1 MALVD
6 NKIASSDYTG
16 RAIST
21 LAVRPLLTAAELQ
34 ARFDSIVKEV
44 VAVKMNA
51 LIDALVAAT
60 GGAEIGATVSGM
72 VGTNVTALLTELN
85 ALKASL
91 DSPEF
96 TGTPTAPTPASGDDS
111 AKLATTGFVN
121 AAISEAVFDS
131 GAADMAKATYD
142 PTNKATDIFAYATG
156 KRYAVILD
164 KDDWT
169 LDGAVYK
176 QTLAVTGL
184 VADGSFDYF
193 CRATANKTEY
203 AECGVEPQDI
213 STAHTIVFTAV
224 TEPTSDI
231 TISLLGVRA
240 KDVE

>member
-6 NKIASSDYTG
+6 NKITLAEYADKL
-16 RAIST
+16 IST
-21 LAVRPLLTAAELQ
+21 LPVKPKITAAELQ
-34 ARFDSIVKEV
+34 AFFNKPSVDVIIP
-44 VAVKMNA
+44 AING
-51 LIDALVAAT
+51 LIDAIQAST

-72 VGTNVTALLTELN
+72 AGTNVTALLTELY

-111 AKLATTGFVN
+111 AKIATTGFVN

-131 GAADMAKATYD
+131 GAADMAKVTYD

-156 KRYAVILD
+156 KRYAAILD

-176 QTLAVTGL
+176 QTLTVTGL

-213 STAHTIVFTAV
+213 STANTIVFTAV

-240 KDVE
+240 RDEE

>member
-6 NKIASSDYTG
+6 NKITLAEYADKL
-16 RAIST
+16 IST
-21 LAVRPLLTAAELQ
+21 LPIKPKITAAELQ
-34 ARFDSIVKEV
+34 EMFNAPTVDV
-44 VAVKMNA
+44 VIPAING
-51 LIDALVAAT
+51 LIDAIQAST

-72 VGTNVTALLTELN
+72 AGTNVTALLAELN

-111 AKLATTGFVN
+111 AKIATTGFVN

-131 GAADMAKATYD
+131 GAADMAKVTYD

-156 KRYAVILD
+156 KRYAAILD

-213 STAHTIVFTAV
+213 STANTIVFTAV

-240 KDVE
+240 RDEE

>member
-6 NKIASSDYTG
+6 NKITLDEYANKL
-16 RAIST
+16 IST
-21 LAVRPLLTAAELQ
+21 LPIKPKITAAELQ
-34 ARFDSIVKEV
+34 SFFNKLSVDVIIPAI
-44 VAVKMNA
+44 NG
-51 LIDALVAAT
+51 LIDAIQAST

-111 AKLATTGFVN
+111 AKIATTGFVN

-156 KRYAVILD
+156 KRYAAILD

-213 STAHTIVFTAV
+213 STANTIMFTAV

>member
-1 MALVD
+1 M
-6 NKIASSDYTG
+6 
-16 RAIST
+16 T
-21 LAVRPLLTAAELQ
+21 LL
-34 ARFDSIVKEV
+34 
-44 VAVKMNA
+44 
-51 LIDALVAAT
+51 
-60 GGAEIGATVSGM
+60 GGDRRRRNRRNGCGHSRNERNGA
-72 VGTNVTALLTELN
+72 LTELN

-111 AKLATTGFVN
+111 AKIATTGFVN
-121 AAISEAVFDS
+121 RRYPKLCLTTARLIWQRLH
-131 GAADMAKATYD
+131 T
-142 PTNKATDIFAYATG
+142 TNEQGNGHIPIQPE
-156 KRYAVILD
+156 RYAAILD

-176 QTLAVTGL
+176 QTLTVTGL

-213 STAHTIVFTAV
+213 STANTIVFTAV
-224 TEPTSDI
+224 TEPTNDI